1 MKHLFRYKIWMALL
15 VLSPVFIAIGAYRFT
30 SGNVQLS
37 HAWFLWGFMTMV
49 AGILWLFISERAE
62 RHTGDK

>member
-37 HAWFLWGFMTMV
+37 HAWFL
-49 AGILWLFISERAE
+49 
-62 RHTGDK
+62 